1 MSLAQLELERRPE
14 KKSVPGASRRTTIP
28 TMMAISTYTTE
39 VMPMARN
46 VPLGMA
52 VWGFCVSVCV
62 CEGVCVCVCEGVC
75 VCVCVSVSVCGR
87 GGRVYNVYKCMC
99 VLSL

>member
-62 CEGVCVCVCEGVC
+62 CEGVCVCECECELAG
-75 VCVCVSVSVCGR
+75 GGGG
-87 GGRVYNVYKCMC
+87 GGRVYNVYKRMC